1 MIREIS
7 ANGGATK
14 TAAAGSQLKAGIIL
28 ACAGNV
34 VIWVAAFISLNYV
47 RHIIFFW
54 GKELGYLSIIGL
66 ILCLVGE
73 ILLIIRLNK
82 KSSKIPVSSLAI
94 SSALLV
100 ITVTDQYL
108 VSIPLVSYLV
118 SFFRSL
124 SYRIF
129 DYYWLYRI
137 APGLITGIDTVLLA
151 LLTAGTVITLKFL
164 ISSSSKKKI

>member
-1 MIREIS
+1 M
-7 ANGGATK
+7 
-14 TAAAGSQLKAGIIL
+14 
-28 ACAGNV
+28 
-34 VIWVAAFISLNYV
+34 
-47 RHIIFFW
+47 
-54 GKELGYLSIIGL
+54 GKNLGYLSIIGL

-73 ILLIIRLNK
+73 ILLIIGLNK

-124 SYRIF
+124 YSYRII

-137 APGLITGIDTVLLA
+137 APGLITGIDTVLFA
-151 LLTAGTVITLKFL
+151 LLTAGTVFTLKFL

>member
-1 MIREIS
+1 M
-7 ANGGATK
+7 
-14 TAAAGSQLKAGIIL
+14 
-28 ACAGNV
+28 
-34 VIWVAAFISLNYV
+34 
-47 RHIIFFW
+47 
-54 GKELGYLSIIGL
+54 
-66 ILCLVGE
+66 GE

-124 SYRIF
+124 SYRII